1 MMFIIVFNEVD
12 KEALLTKGYKL
23 LKQEFESGMV
33 KYVFANNGSKLDF
46 AKENIHAFTT
56 NKLYL

>member
-12 KEALLTKGYKL
+12 KEALLAKGYKL

-46 AKENIHAFTT
+46 AKENIRAFTT
-56 NKLYL
+56 NKLYF